1 MFALAMYDS
10 PRKQFCLARDR
21 VGIKPLYI
29 CRRDERTWVFASE
42 VRAILASGL
51 VEGYL
56 DEAALE
62 SYLAFGSVISP
73 RTLIDGIQSLAPGE
87 SWTFELDEPN
97 QEPTRSRYWQ
107 APFGIPQFQRTGP

>member
-1 MFALAMYDS
+1 M
-10 PRKQFCLARDR
+10 
-21 VGIKPLYI
+21 GIKPLYI

-51 VEGYL
+51 VERYL

-73 RTLIDGIQSLAPGE
+73 HTLIDGIQSLTPGE
-87 SWTFELDEPN
+87 SWTFELDETNLEADTVSLLANPL
-97 QEPTRSRYWQ
+97 R
-107 APFGIPQFQRTGP
+107 IPQFQRTGP